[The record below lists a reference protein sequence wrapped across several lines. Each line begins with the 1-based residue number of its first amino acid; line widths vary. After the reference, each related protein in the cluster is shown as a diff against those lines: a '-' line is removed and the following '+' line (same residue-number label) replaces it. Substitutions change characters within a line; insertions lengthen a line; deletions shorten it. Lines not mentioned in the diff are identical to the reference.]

1 MGRRSQKW
9 FSCNAQVYISPEIL
23 KIKKKILLSIMKPT
37 EDVISVVEELRFNLI
52 SNFYIQQTAR
62 KQDKIM

>member
-1 MGRRSQKW
+1 
-9 FSCNAQVYISPEIL
+9 
-23 KIKKKILLSIMKPT
+23 MKPT

-62 KQDKIM
+62 KQEKIM